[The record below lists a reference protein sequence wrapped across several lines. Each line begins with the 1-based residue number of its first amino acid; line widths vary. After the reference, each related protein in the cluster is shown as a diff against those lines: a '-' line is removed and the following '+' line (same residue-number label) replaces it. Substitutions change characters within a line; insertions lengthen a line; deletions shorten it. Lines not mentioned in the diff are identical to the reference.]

1 MNNAIPTYR
10 AVTIYRA
17 NFTNF
22 TELTKNLPKLTDFT
36 DQAYRNLPWLFTVF
50 TKAALP
56 TLPAS
61 PAVVAK
67 EAPRTTRP
75 AAAAQAR
82 PSFRRLLP
90 HHGRRIWAASPALTA
105 PAAPPL
111 TSKPSFHVFRKARSG
126 GALAMASVHLFQRF
140 LLSAPQARWCEALCS
155 SRASQV
161 LHCALRKPKSAKQPR
176 DVGKVDGNLVS

>member
-1 MNNAIPTYR
+1 MVKVIINAIPTYR
-10 AVTIYRA
+10 RGNYLPSQLYQLYRA
-17 NFTNF
+17 
-22 TELTKNLPKLTDFT
+22 TKILPKLTDFT

-50 TKAALP
+50 TKAA
-56 TLPAS
+56 LPAS

-90 HHGRRIWAASPALTA
+90 HHGGGIWAASPALTA

-126 GALAMASVHLFQRF
+126 GALAMASAHLFQRF
-140 LLSAPQARWCEALCS
+140 LLSAPLAR
-155 SRASQV
+155 
-161 LHCALRKPKSAKQPR
+161 
-176 DVGKVDGNLVS
+176 